1 MPQPAFLQQSIF
13 DLGIGT
19 FKSVQTIHI
28 NTPIIE
34 ALNIFVAT
42 RVSALPVVDDNR
54 KLVNIYSKFDVIV
67 SFYDDVDDAYFIFLI
82 FFCCF
87 YKDLA
92 AEKTY
97 TNLNITVTQALQ
109 YRKNRFEGVA
119 SCMKHESLATIMERI
134 VNKEVCFILTICLK
148 NFKFNFFVKRY
159 IV

>member
-1 MPQPAFLQQSIF
+1 MPQPAFLQQSISEIN
-13 DLGIGT
+13 IGSYKT
-19 FKSVQTIHI
+19 IQTINT

-42 RVSALPVVDDNR
+42 RVSALPIVDDDK

-67 SFYDDVDDAYFIFLI
+67 R
-82 FFCCF
+82 FFSLNFCF
-87 YKDLA
+87 YSLVIFKDLA

-97 TNLNITVTQALQ
+97 NNLNIPVIEALQ

-134 VNKEVCFILTICLK
+134 VSKEVT
-148 NFKFNFFVKRY
+148 N
-159 IV
+159 

>member
-1 MPQPAFLQQSIF
+1 MPQPAFLQQPISDIN
-13 DLGIGT
+13 IGSYKT
-19 FKSVQTIHI
+19 IQTINT

-42 RVSALPVVDDNR
+42 RVSALPIVDDDK

-67 SFYDDVDDAYFIFLI
+67 SFISCVHLSLFLTRWI
-82 FFCCF
+82 QF
-87 YKDLA
+87 KDLA

-97 TNLNITVTQALQ
+97 NNLNIPVIEALQ

-134 VNKEVCFILTICLK
+134 VSKEVCIFKRLLREFFLIL
-148 NFKFNFFVKRY
+148 FKILRY
-159 IV
+159 ID